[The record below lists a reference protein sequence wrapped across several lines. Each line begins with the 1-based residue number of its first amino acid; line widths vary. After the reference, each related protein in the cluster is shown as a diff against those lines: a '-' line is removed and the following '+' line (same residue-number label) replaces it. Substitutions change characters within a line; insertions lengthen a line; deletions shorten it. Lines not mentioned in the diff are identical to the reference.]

1 MKQDIL
7 QRSSLVFPWPSHSP
21 KHTVDRLNEDSQWK
35 MKAEDEEALFLM
47 SNANCALFFVNFDI
61 SGANFKAIE
70 RIPHFWRLATN
81 GPPEP
86 TDKLTNKT
94 KQPGPTSLPPST
106 PCHLN
111 ERSPQADAN
120 LVEVAVAEEYSSDV
134 AFIRLNTCGW
144 PLTASYVWVFNLLAT
159 VPRIVFC
166 IQDGYPI
173 NCQSPWKFSNRR
185 GRRSLSFRVPLSSQS
200 TPWVGFSTQW
210 RRGDEDRG
218 IVYLEEGS
226 HWWRRRR
233 RRSCW

>member
-1 MKQDIL
+1 MCWSTSFFFLSSIPSHDNSDKNFRLLSEMFHEEEEEEEEEEELVKQDIL
-7 QRSSLVFPWPSHSP
+7 QRSSLVFPWPSHSL

-106 PCHLN
+106 PRHLN
-111 ERSPQADAN
+111 ERSPP
-120 LVEVAVAEEYSSDV
+120 
-134 AFIRLNTCGW
+134 C
-144 PLTASYVWVFNLLAT
+144 
-159 VPRIVFC
+159 
-166 IQDGYPI
+166 
-173 NCQSPWKFSNRR
+173 
-185 GRRSLSFRVPLSSQS
+185 
-200 TPWVGFSTQW
+200 
-210 RRGDEDRG
+210 
-218 IVYLEEGS
+218 
-226 HWWRRRR
+226 
-233 RRSCW
+233 